1 MKKTAI
7 IILLMVWIGL
17 SGCSMQPMGGQD
29 GVGVVF
35 DGQPRIFDSTVI
47 YMGMPVGQV
56 QSTEYGNGVTRLL
69 ISLDGSYEDLKKN
82 NMAAVVKNGQLHLNA
97 LSGHGAALP
106 PATCIIGFINTSSY
120 RWFKFI
126 HLINNINMSAERR
139 AQRLL
144 LQSGLSG

>member
-7 IILLMVWIGL
+7 LILMMVWIGL
-17 SGCSMQPMGGQD
+17 PGCSMQSMGGRD

-35 DGQPRIFDSTVI
+35 DGQPQIFDSTVV

-69 ISLDGSYEDLKKN
+69 ISLDGQYQDLKKN
-82 NMAAVVKNGQLHLNA
+82 NMAAVVKNGQLHLHA
-97 LSGHGAALP
+97 LSGYGIALP
-106 PATCIIGFINTSSY
+106 PAACIGGFLNTSSY
-120 RWFKFI
+120 RWFKFK
-126 HLINNINMSAERR
+126 HLINNVTMSADRR